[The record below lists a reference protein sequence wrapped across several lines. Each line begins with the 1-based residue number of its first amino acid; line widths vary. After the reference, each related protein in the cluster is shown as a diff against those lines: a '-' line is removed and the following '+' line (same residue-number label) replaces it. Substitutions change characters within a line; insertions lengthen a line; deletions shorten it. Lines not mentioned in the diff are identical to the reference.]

1 MLQVY
6 FRFYG
11 DLNDFLPPAKR
22 QTRFGH
28 FLKEPASIK
37 DVIESLGPPH
47 PEVDLILV
55 NGASVDFSYLLIGG
69 EHISVYPL
77 FRSLNIHTISQVRP
91 PTLPEARFV
100 LDVHLGKLA
109 IYLRL
114 LGFDGLYQNNYS
126 DPQLAEL
133 AHRDRRILLTQDR
146 TLLKRSVIL
155 YGYCVRASDPRQQLH
170 EVLQRFQLFEAIAP
184 FRRCLRCNGRLQAV
198 AKADIFDRLE
208 PLTQKYYT
216 DFRICQ
222 DCDQIYW
229 KGSHYE
235 RMQSLIDGVL
245 SVKISSK
252 NVPDN

>member
-11 DLNDFLPPAKR
+11 DLNDFLPAVKR
-22 QTRFGH
+22 QTRFVH

-55 NGASVDFSYLLIGG
+55 NGASVDFNYLLRGG
-69 EHISVYPL
+69 ENVSVYPL
-77 FRSLNIHTISQVRP
+77 FRSLNIAPISQVRP
-91 PTLPEARFV
+91 PSLTEARFV

-146 TLLKRSVIL
+146 ALLKRSIIR
-155 YGYCVRASDPRQQLH
+155 YGYCVRASDPMQQLQ
-170 EVLQRFQLFEAIAP
+170 EVLRRFQLFDAIAP
-184 FRRCLRCNGRLQAV
+184 FQRCLRCNGRLKPV
-198 AKADIFDRLE
+198 EKAEICDRLE

-216 DFRICQ
+216 EFRICQ
-222 DCDQIYW
+222 DCQQIYW

-235 RMQSLIDGVL
+235 RMQTLIDGVL
-245 SVKISSK
+245 KTKPLES
-252 NVPDN
+252 